1 MVQCGM
7 GCELQ
12 GMLVAQTIIALCMFC
27 VGLETCCV
35 TRVLT
40 FNRLRWLV
48 KEGQTEDCTTMW
60 VPEIGQQAKVCSKK
74 PGTQLTDMDLSFG
87 NPAPGATVLAYTLP
101 GASLGPCGEYVK
113 QFTEY
118 GGHIASVTFVFVL
131 VVMIIG
137 VVQVT
142 RLHRRRSALCGKPG
156 VWASRVLLW
165 ISALLVQIL
174 FFVQVLVVAVLLILD
189 SLCPPGVASF
199 AIDAKGYCEGS
210 GLRGGMKAVGEIAAW
225 ICLGYFLVHYALVL
239 TASAL
244 NAEFAVAYAPRLGT
258 PLLG

>member
-1 MVQCGM
+1 
-7 GCELQ
+7 
-12 GMLVAQTIIALCMFC
+12 MLMAQTIIALCMFA
-27 VGLETCCV
+27 VGLEICCV
-35 TRVLT
+35 TQVFT

-60 VPEIGQQAKVCSKK
+60 VPEKGQQAKVCTMT
-74 PGTQLTDMDLSFG
+74 PQTQLTDMDLSFG
-87 NPAPGATVLAYTLP
+87 NPAPGATALAYTLP
-101 GASLGPCGEYVK
+101 GASLGPSGEFVK

-118 GGHIASVTFVFVL
+118 GGHTANVTFAFVL
-131 VVMIIG
+131 VVMTLG

-142 RLHRRRSALCGKPG
+142 RLHRGRPALCGKPG

-165 ISALLVQIL
+165 TSGLLVHIL
-174 FFVQVLVVAVLLILD
+174 FFVQVLIIAVLLILD

-199 AIDAKGYCEGS
+199 AVDARGYCEGS
-210 GLRGGMKAVGEIAAW
+210 RLRGGIKAVGEMAAW

-244 NAEFAVAYAPRLGT
+244 NAEFAVAYASRLGL